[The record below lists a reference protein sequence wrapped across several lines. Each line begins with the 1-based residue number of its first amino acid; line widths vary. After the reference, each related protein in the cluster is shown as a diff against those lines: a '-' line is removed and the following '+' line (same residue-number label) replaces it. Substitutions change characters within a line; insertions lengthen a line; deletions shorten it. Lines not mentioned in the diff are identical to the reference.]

1 MDETTKDGYLAP
13 YDLDLETR
21 EVSGINIRDFKKV
34 IASKNIAHII
44 IIFDC
49 CYAGIAT
56 KDTKKYDTTIGL
68 ENESSKNIYHD
79 NLYKIMGGDILQ
91 NE

>member
-34 IASKNIAHII
+34 IAI
-44 IIFDC
+44 
-49 CYAGIAT
+49 
-56 KDTKKYDTTIGL
+56 
-68 ENESSKNIYHD
+68 
-79 NLYKIMGGDILQ
+79 
-91 NE
+91 